1 MNRHEK
7 ALELDKILHMLAQE
21 TTCADAHDLA
31 LRLAPAHG
39 LYEVTLL
46 QKETSDAHM
55 LSGRFGA
62 PSFGG
67 VKDVSNPLRRA
78 QAGGFLRCPSCCV

>member
-39 LYEVTLL
+39 LYEVTLYKKK
-46 QKETSDAHM
+46 QATRICS
-55 LSGRFGA
+55 
-62 PSFGG
+62 
-67 VKDVSNPLRRA
+67 
-78 QAGGFLRCPSCCV
+78 AGGSAPRRSAA